1 MPALIFPAPGP
12 VGNNNVQLTGTAN
25 SFTGFSVTKS
35 FISSKTSL
43 RVKNPLPKNNEV
55 NNRRVGNVNRRD
67 VIRNPLPKNNEVNNF
82 KVIGKV
88 SRGFVVK
95 PAFPK
100 NNEVNN
106 RRVGKVNIR
115 NFIRNPLPKN
125 LDVKVFDAESIQQ
138 PFKIRSNSVHVIV
151 FDFTIGKVS
160 QGFVVKPA
168 FPKNNEVNNFKVIGE
183 VSKGIVV
190 KPAFPKNLDNK
201 VFDVNLIQP
210 LKLSTSRTQVFSLN
224 KIVTQLNK
232 AFTVLRTPLPN
243 RLFGKLKSVGKVK
256 TDVIFSLKTTIANV
270 SSNVR
275 QNTVSTTTAPRNAR
289 ENFYYFTI
297 APGKRQDL
305 ARDIFFKTTP
315 GLIDIR
321 SLSRQANIT
330 SNVAQANVSTKLA
343 PTNARENFYYFTIAP
358 GKRADEARE
367 PWSKPFLA
375 YINIAA
381 LNGRQ
386 ANISSNVRQNTVST
400 LVSPTNARENFY
412 YFTLAPGK
420 RADKA
425 RAPWSKPLTITVIKD
440 ARGVITSNVRQNTVI
455 TLLEPTNARENFYYF
470 NIAPGKRV
478 DKSRRPWSNALL
490 PVVPAFPK
498 SLESKVVTV
507 LNNPKLIIKTPHR
520 SRVYLNTLN
529 VSNFIAQ
536 SNVYPTT
543 APTTPRENLYYS
555 IIAPGLYSSRNR
567 FAATTTPQNRFNVTQ
582 LTKPIVKL
590 KPAFSKSL
598 EEQRYR
604 VSTLKSGF
612 VARNAFPKNLDNKV
626 FDVNLVQP
634 FKLPNTSVHVIV
646 FKPTLG
652 KVSQG
657 LVVRNALPKNLEI
670 YSFKPA
676 KVSQGLVVRN
686 AFPKNLDDKVFDANY
701 GIFKVPFT
709 QTEVFSLNTTL
720 TQLNK
725 AYIVLKNVFPKNLD
739 DKVFDVETLTKP
751 IVVIKNVVSKEFDAK
766 IFKSNFISKGFVV
779 RNAFSKLYDQRI
791 FKVDLVEPFKLNQFQ
806 STVFHLQPN
815 LGKIFS
821 IMSKTGRVF
830 SAADPA
836 FKAKSEPLQFWN

>member
-1 MPALIFPAPGP
+1 MSIVSNVIIK
-12 VGNNNVQLTGTAN
+12 VGVSANVNYSGKKGSDRVQL
-25 SFTGFSVTKS
+25 F
-35 FISSKTSL
+35 SL
-43 RVKNPLPKNNEV
+43 R
-55 NNRRVGNVNRRD
+55 
-67 VIRNPLPKNNEVNNF
+67 
-82 KVIGKV
+82 
-88 SRGFVVK
+88 
-95 PAFPK
+95 
-100 NNEVNN
+100 
-106 RRVGKVNIR
+106 
-115 NFIRNPLPKN
+115 
-125 LDVKVFDAESIQQ
+125 
-138 PFKIRSNSVHVIV
+138 
-151 FDFTIGKVS
+151 
-160 QGFVVKPA
+160 
-168 FPKNNEVNNFKVIGE
+168 
-183 VSKGIVV
+183 
-190 KPAFPKNLDNK
+190 
-201 VFDVNLIQP
+201 
-210 LKLSTSRTQVFSLN
+210 
-224 KIVTQLNK
+224 
-232 AFTVLRTPLPN
+232 
-243 RLFGKLKSVGKVK
+243 
-256 TDVIFSLKTTIANV
+256 TTIANV
-270 SSNVR
+270 SSNVS
-275 QNTVSTTTAPRNAR
+275 QNTV
-289 ENFYYFTI
+289 
-297 APGKRQDL
+297 
-305 ARDIFFKTTP
+305 
-315 GLIDIR
+315 
-321 SLSRQANIT
+321 IT
-330 SNVAQANVSTKLA
+330 RLE

-536 SNVYPTT
+536 SKVYPTT